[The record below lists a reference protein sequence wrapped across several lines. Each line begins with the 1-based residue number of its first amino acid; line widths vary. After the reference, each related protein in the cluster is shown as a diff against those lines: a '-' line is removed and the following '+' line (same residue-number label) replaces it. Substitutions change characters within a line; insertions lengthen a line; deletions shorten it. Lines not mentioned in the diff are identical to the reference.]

1 MSAST
6 GNSSP
11 EKKSGVIEPS
21 AELTR
26 THLMLLLGLGAAIVL
41 LREVFRIPLGLP
53 GHHGVE
59 AMALLATARFCTD
72 HRWGATIAAMGA
84 ALTAGA
90 IGAGHG
96 GLFPALYL
104 LPGLVIDTGA
114 MLVPGWRRRLLWI
127 PLFAALGHATKP
139 VVKWFALGGTD
150 VHMGSMVNGL
160 PYPLT
165 THLLFGFTG
174 ALVATLG
181 WRALEKRSSSS

>member
-11 EKKSGVIEPS
+11 ERKSGVFEPG
-21 AELTR
+21 AELSPAK
-26 THLMLLLGLGAAIVL
+26 LMLLLGLGAAVIVL
-41 LREVFRIPLGLP
+41 REAFRIPLGLP

-59 AMALLATARFCTD
+59 AMALLVTARFCTD

-104 LPGLVIDTGA
+104 LPGLVIDAGA
-114 MLVPGWRRRLLWI
+114 MLLPSWRRRLLWI
-127 PLFAALGHATKP
+127 PVCAAVGHATKP
-139 VVKWFALGGTD
+139 VVKWLALGGTD
-150 VHMGSMVNGL
+150 AHMGSMVNGL

-174 ALVATLG
+174 ALVATLA
-181 WRALEKRSSSS
+181 WRAMERRSS